1 MNGDPPALR
10 RLGITAIFGDHDE
23 GDDRDFW
30 PGGLGPGGRSSR
42 PCTIPTN
49 LNAVNSQIVLE
60 NGVVFGTV
68 NAARR
73 NYEQATEALAKAEP
87 SWLSQLIS
95 RRVPL
100 SSWPDALTRQPDDV
114 KVTVDLRD

>member
-1 MNGDPPALR
+1 MAEVPDPP
-10 RLGITAIFGDHDE
+10 E
-23 GDDRDFW
+23 
-30 PGGLGPGGRSSR
+30 S
-42 PCTIPTN
+42 
-49 LNAVNSQIVLE
+49 
-60 NGVVFGTV
+60 
-68 NAARR
+68 
-73 NYEQATEALAKAEP
+73 TEALAKAEP

>member
-1 MNGDPPALR
+1 MSAMSV
-10 RLGITAIFGDHDE
+10 I
-23 GDDRDFW
+23 
-30 PGGLGPGGRSSR
+30 PGQADSAQV
-42 PCTIPTN
+42 
-49 LNAVNSQIVLE
+49 NAV
-60 NGVVFGTV
+60 
-68 NAARR
+68 RR

-100 SSWPDALTRQPDDV
+100 SSWPDALTRQPGDE

>member
-1 MNGDPPALR
+1 
-10 RLGITAIFGDHDE
+10 
-23 GDDRDFW
+23 
-30 PGGLGPGGRSSR
+30 
-42 PCTIPTN
+42 
-49 LNAVNSQIVLE
+49 
-60 NGVVFGTV
+60 V

-73 NYEQATEALAKAEP
+73 NYEQPTEALAKAEP

-95 RRVPL
+95 RGVPL